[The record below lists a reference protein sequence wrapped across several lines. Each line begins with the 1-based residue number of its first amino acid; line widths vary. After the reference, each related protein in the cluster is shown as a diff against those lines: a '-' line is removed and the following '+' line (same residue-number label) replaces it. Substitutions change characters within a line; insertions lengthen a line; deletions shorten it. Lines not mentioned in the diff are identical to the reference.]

1 VNPIRRLHQDLP
13 AGVDAIGAK
22 AHGLVALRRLGLPV
36 PAGFVIGTAAGREA
50 RAGRLADGLRADL
63 AAAVAGLEAETGRE
77 FGGTGRPRVVSVRSG
92 AAVSMPGM
100 MSTVLGV
107 GLTTAATA
115 GLAAETGDARFAADS
130 RERFARSFA
139 AAGCGAVP
147 EDPVQQL
154 ERAVVAVLSSWD
166 SRRARTYRELNG
178 VPHDSSTAVVVQ
190 VMVFGNRDARS
201 GAGVAFSRDPVTGAP
216 GPSGEV
222 VFGGQGDAAV
232 SGGALTRPLAE
243 LRDREPRVWARLRRA
258 LERVE
263 AHHRDAC
270 CLEFTAEAG
279 ALWLLQVRVG
289 GFVGDAAIRVAVDL
303 VDEGRIDRAEALLR
317 VSPEHVRLA
326 RQPRLADDRTADVL
340 ATGIGA
346 GPGVAVGR
354 VATSAAAAVGMAGTG
369 PVVLVRPETSPLDM
383 AGIAA
388 AAGLVTARGGPA
400 SHAAVV
406 ARSLGRPAVVGIA
419 DLLVGDGSV
428 RFGGREVAA
437 GALVSVDGTGGRVVL
452 GRAPL
457 APEPAG
463 PHLGRLLRWADEVS
477 GGATG
482 RPDPD
487 RLRAARAALG
497 FRPLGFRPPGFRTS

>member
-1 VNPIRRLHQDLP
+1 VSRIRRLAPDLVD
-13 AGVDAIGAK
+13 GVGSIGAK

-36 PAGFVIGTAAGREA
+36 PAGFVIGTAADREF
-50 RAGRLADGLRADL
+50 RADRLPAGLRADL
-63 AAAVAGLEAETGRE
+63 GAAVAGLEAETGRE
-77 FGGTGRPRVVSVRSG
+77 FGGAGRPLVVSVRSG

-115 GLAAETGDARFAADS
+115 ALAAETGDARFAADS
-130 RERFARSFA
+130 RERFARSYA

-147 EDPVQQL
+147 DDPVDQL
-154 ERAVVAVLSSWD
+154 ERAVAAVLSSWD
-166 SRRARTYRELNG
+166 SPRARTYRELNG
-178 VPHDSSTAVVVQ
+178 VPHGPGTAVVVQ
-190 VMVFGNRDARS
+190 AMVFGNRDSRS
-201 GAGVAFSRDPVTGAP
+201 SAGVAFSRDPVTGAP

-222 VFGGQGDAAV
+222 VFGRQGDAVV

-243 LRDREPRVWARLRRA
+243 LRDREPRVWAQLRRA
-258 LERVE
+258 LDRVE

-270 CLEFTAEAG
+270 CLEFTVESG
-279 ALWLLQVRVG
+279 ALWLLQVRAG
-289 GFVGDAAIRVAVDL
+289 GFVGNAAVRVAVDL
-303 VDEGRIDRAEALLR
+303 VDEGRIGRDEALLR

-326 RQPRLADDRTADVL
+326 REPRLADGAADVL

-354 VATSAAAAVGMAGTG
+354 VATSAAAAVRMAGSG
-369 PVVLVRPETSPLDM
+369 PVVLVRPETSPHDM

-419 DLLVGDGSV
+419 GLVVGDGSV

-437 GALVSVDGTGGRVVL
+437 GALISVDGTGGRVVL

-457 APEPAG
+457 APEPAR
-463 PHLGRLLRWADEVS
+463 PHLRRLLGWADEVS
-477 GGATG
+477 GDATA

-487 RLRAARAALG
+487 RLRAARAAL
-497 FRPLGFRPPGFRTS
+497 RVRRS